1 MMLEIHYLREIIKLD
16 EISNIVMPNVFLAF

>member
-1 MMLEIHYLREIIKLD
+1 MMPEIHYLREIIKLD

>member
-16 EISNIVMPNVFLAF
+16 KISNIVMPNVFLAF